1 MSEAKIMTPLFYDY
15 NFNRQGKKIRAV
27 VDRVVSNGVE
37 VYSLWRRSGRPDY
50 PEAVFDDDMYAL
62 SVDLNGYLVP
72 IFHTHRSLVRAC
84 GEKPAVEKMFG
95 SYAKR
100 EAFFDALRKS
110 GANESRILEYCNQE
124 EREIQAFGSDPAR
137 QTDYIKSFLIE
148 RRDAYLSAKLA
159 GSTKFPDFVGAVV
172 ADDLDYCIELADRHR
187 RELEEKDAEK
197 IKKAR
202 EEKEAYCR
210 QQNEVA
216 EQKIEAAMAAIRAGG
231 TIENEKI
238 TIYKTP
244 STFKTVTVVSAI
256 MKTVGV
262 EVPIRTK
269 GWIER
274 KLGYIIIRNGV
285 CANLGF
291 LKAKGCKCPEKI
303 FDYLNQMVQEVVEQQ
318 KGAA

>member
-1 MSEAKIMTPLFYDY
+1 M
-15 NFNRQGKKIRAV
+15 
-27 VDRVVSNGVE
+27 
-37 VYSLWRRSGRPDY
+37 
-50 PEAVFDDDMYAL
+50 
-62 SVDLNGYLVP
+62 
-72 IFHTHRSLVRAC
+72 
-84 GEKPAVEKMFG
+84 
-95 SYAKR
+95 
-100 EAFFDALRKS
+100 
-110 GANESRILEYCNQE
+110 
-124 EREIQAFGSDPAR
+124 
-137 QTDYIKSFLIE
+137 
-148 RRDAYLSAKLA
+148 
-159 GSTKFPDFVGAVV
+159 V
-172 ADDLDYCIELADRHR
+172 ADDLDYCIELADRCR

-197 IKKAR
+197 IKKAN

-216 EQKIEAAMAAIRAGG
+216 ERKIEAAMAAIRVGG

-291 LKAKGCKCPEKI
+291 LKAKGCKCPERI
-303 FDYLNQMVQEVVEQQ
+303 FDYLNRMVKAVVEQQ